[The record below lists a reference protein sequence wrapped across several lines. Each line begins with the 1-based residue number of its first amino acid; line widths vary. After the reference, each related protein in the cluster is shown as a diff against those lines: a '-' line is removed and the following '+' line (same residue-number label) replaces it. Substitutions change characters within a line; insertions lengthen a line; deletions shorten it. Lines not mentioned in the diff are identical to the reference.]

1 MEYHIFLQARVGS
14 TRLPGKILKKI
25 CGKTVFELLV
35 ERLKNVKANKIILA
49 TGSLEKN
56 NLLVNE
62 AKKLGIDYFC
72 GPEENVLDRFY
83 TCANHFQSDN
93 IIRVTGDCPLID
105 YNVINKGVGIF
116 DSNKYDILSI
126 DRVHTFPHGFDFEIF
141 TKDALIKSW
150 DEILGHFHSKE
161 EFSSKFMPPTINML
175 QSNQFNNYDLIN
187 DKNYASLRL
196 TMDYEEDFQ
205 LINEIYSSLYTKNKS
220 FAFDEILQLFNE
232 RPRLLDINKKFAQ
245 FT

>member
-35 ERLKNVKANKIILA
+35 ERLRNVKANKIILA

-105 YNVINKGVGIF
+105 YNVINKGIGIF
-116 DSNKYDILSI
+116 DSNKYDILSV
-126 DRVHTFPHGFDFEIF
+126 DRVRTFPHGFDFEIF
-141 TKDALIKSW
+141 TKDTLIKSW
-150 DEILGHFHSKE
+150 NEMLGHFQSKE

-205 LINEIYSSLYTKNKS
+205 LINEIYGSLYAKNKS